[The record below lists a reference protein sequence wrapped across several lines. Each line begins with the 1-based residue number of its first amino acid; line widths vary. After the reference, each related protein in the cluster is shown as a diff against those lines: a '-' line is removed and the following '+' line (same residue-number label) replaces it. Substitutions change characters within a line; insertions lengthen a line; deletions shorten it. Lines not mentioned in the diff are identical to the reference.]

1 MEGIVFWKIALC
13 KHKKGNKKNG
23 LLSGVELGNSGRKSG
38 ALSPQLQLPAQVIG
52 SFLPQELARNY

>member
-52 SFLPQELARNY
+52 SFLPQ